1 MELDE
6 NEALPSPLTVPVHI
20 RLFKDA
26 KAWHYLQGILF
37 NHDLEGNINLCK
49 LKTELAIDRQLHIS
63 KVTAM

>member
-6 NEALPSPLTVPVHI
+6 TEALPSPLTAPVRI

-26 KAWHYLQGILF
+26 KAWHYLREILF
-37 NHDLEGNINLCK
+37 NRDLEGNINLCE
-49 LKTELAIDRQLHIS
+49 LKTELAIDGQLHVC